1 MLCTPPLPQQGRSF
15 VSSILNR
22 ALLAKVPSA
31 HRAAIPE
38 VPDLES
44 LAAVLALTLDHREAN
59 YISRASISFAF
70 SR

>member
-15 VSSILNR
+15 MSPILNW
-22 ALLAKVPSA
+22 ALLGKVPPA

-38 VPDLES
+38 LPDLET
-44 LAAVLALTLDHREAN
+44 LGAVLALTLDHREAN
-59 YISRASISFAF
+59 YISRASIPFAF